1 MKTILKPLLFL
12 FAFCTL
18 NQVVLAQDYFAADVV
33 SPIAA
38 GDSLW
43 TEELTWIEVRD
54 AVAAGMTT
62 VIIGTGGVEQNGP
75 YLVTGKHNYVLAT
88 VMPYIAEEIGNA
100 LIAPIVKFVPE
111 GSIDEK
117 SGHMAFP
124 GTISLEQSTFEAL
137 LADICRSYAA
147 HGFTDIVLI
156 GDSGGNQRGMANVAE
171 KLNGLWQETG
181 ARVHHL
187 GEYYG
192 EDRWS
197 YDFLKSRDIT
207 QIDRSPPEGE
217 SEDRRTDRRN
227 NMHDDIYYEAQTA
240 VQNPEFIRAR
250 QRIDAGLFSLHGVDL
265 SPVTRTLEIGEA
277 LARYRAEITARAF
290 RESLNSLRVQL

>member
-1 MKTILKPLLFL
+1 MKTNMKLLL
-12 FAFCTL
+12 CL
-18 NQVVLAQDYFAADVV
+18 LVLCSSNRVLLAQDYFALDAV

-62 VIIGTGGVEQNGP
+62 VIIGTGGIEQNGP

-124 GTISLEQSTFEAL
+124 GTISLEQTTFEAL

-171 KLNGLWQETG
+171 SLNALWQDADT
-181 ARVHHL
+181 RVHHL
-187 GEYYG
+187 AEFYT

-197 YDFLKSRDIT
+197 YDFLKSRGIT
-207 QIDRSPPEGE
+207 QIDTTPPVGE

-240 VQNPEFIRAR
+240 VQDPELIRTR

-265 SPVTRTLEIGEA
+265 SPVTRTVEIGEA

-290 RESLNSLRVQL
+290 RESLNTLRAQL

>member
-1 MKTILKPLLFL
+1 MKTTPATLIILVCSLL
-12 FAFCTL
+12 ATL
-18 NQVVLAQDYFAADVV
+18 QAVQAQDYFAADAVN
-33 SPIAA
+33 PIAA
-38 GDSLW
+38 GYSLW

-88 VMPYIAEEIGNA
+88 VMPIIAEEIGNA

-124 GTISLEQSTFEAL
+124 GTISLEQTTFEAL
-137 LADICRSYAA
+137 LTDICRSYAA

-171 KLNGLWQETG
+171 SLNALWQDADT
-181 ARVHHL
+181 RVHHL
-187 GEYYG
+187 AEFYT

-197 YDFLKSRDIT
+197 YDFLKSQGIT
-207 QIDRSPPEGE
+207 QIDTAPLVGE

-240 VQNPEFIRAR
+240 VQDPELIRAR
-250 QRIDAGLFSLHGVDL
+250 QRLDAGLFSLHGVDL
-265 SPVTRTLEIGEA
+265 SPVTRIVEIGEA

-290 RESLNSLRVQL
+290 SESLNTLR